1 MTPRPMS
8 KAWVCSS
15 TVCYRQRFLG
25 LAGAGGDVRAAPLGV
40 STTPD
45 RRVGCALRVVEGL
58 EGRPCC
64 RHTGHICSVVKTP
77 LYCR

>member
-25 LAGAGGDVRAAPLGV
+25 LAGAGGDMRAAPLGV
-40 STTPD
+40 WGC
-45 RRVGCALRVVEGL
+45 VGALRAIN
-58 EGRPCC
+58 CFF
-64 RHTGHICSVVKTP
+64 SYFK
-77 LYCR
+77 